1 MYRRW
6 SVIALAVTTF
16 GASTWTEEI
25 ALGVGNVTD
34 LLSGTTTCWTNS
46 GAWAYAGESSGTAPI
61 ASNAITMN
69 SAAHVTVRPQP
80 RFVSDSK
87 LFNISPP
94 RMYQAA
100 RRLPQRRST
109 SLYPMS
115 VRHCGLRDYLVF
127 ASIGVSYCCEFIP
140 NQIVT
145 CRALGAG
152 AWAGVAETTTGA
164 TGAGSTADAVVVRSL
179 SVTRRTVADL
189 ASSGW
194 RQIRGS

>member
-1 MYRRW
+1 
-6 SVIALAVTTF
+6 
-16 GASTWTEEI
+16 
-25 ALGVGNVTD
+25 
-34 LLSGTTTCWTNS
+34 
-46 GAWAYAGESSGTAPI
+46 
-61 ASNAITMN
+61 
-69 SAAHVTVRPQP
+69 
-80 RFVSDSK
+80 
-87 LFNISPP
+87 
-94 RMYQAA
+94 
-100 RRLPQRRST
+100 
-109 SLYPMS
+109 MS

-179 SVTRRTVADL
+179 SVTRRTVSDL

-194 RQIRGS
+194 RKIRDSRPILPASRIFCASFSLNYSGPAFALFAL